1 MTTAV
6 LTGTLQRVVSLPLP
20 DRRVLAQ
27 WTAAGIA
34 FALLFAGPIAKLATD
49 WWVEPD
55 AGHGLLL
62 APLAAFL
69 AWKAGISPAAR
80 AQRVLGSSL
89 LVVAVLLRYVGG
101 LAAELFTMRT
111 ALVLAMFGLIV
122 FYLGVRQLVHWWLPL
137 TLFVLAVPLPV
148 VVLSSIAFPLQLKA
162 SQMGAA
168 LLEWRH
174 IPVLLNGNVIH
185 LPGRTLFVTEACSG
199 LRSLASLISLGV
211 LIGGLWLKW
220 PVNRLI
226 LVLLALPVAM
236 VLNGIRVFL
245 TGFLVYFV
253 DPALG
258 EGFMHMTEGWI
269 IFVVA
274 FGILGGL
281 AWLLVQ
287 VEGLRARRI
296 ANREEVEG

>member
-1 MTTAV
+1 VA
-6 LTGTLQRVVSLPLP
+6 PNAK
-20 DRRVLAQ
+20 AQ
-27 WTAAGIA
+27 
-34 FALLFAGPIAKLATD
+34 P
-49 WWVEPD
+49 
-55 AGHGLLL
+55 
-62 APLAAFL
+62 
-69 AWKAGISPAAR
+69 
-80 AQRVLGSSL
+80 VLGSSL
-89 LVVAVLLRYVGG
+89 LLVAVLLRYVGG

-111 ALVLAMFGLIV
+111 ALVLAIFGLIV
-122 FYLGVRQLVHWWLPL
+122 FYLGARQILHWWLPL

-162 SQMGAA
+162 SQIGAA
-168 LLEWRH
+168 LLEWRN
-174 IPVLLNGNVIH
+174 IPVFLNGNVIH

-220 PVNRLI
+220 PINRLL

-253 DPALG
+253 DPSLG

-269 IFVVA
+269 IFVIA
-274 FGILGGL
+274 FGILGAM
-281 AWLLVQ
+281 AWLMSGVENLRKKEVQ
-287 VEGLRARRI
+287 S
-296 ANREEVEG
+296 

>member
-6 LTGTLQRVVSLPLP
+6 LAGTLQRVISLP
-20 DRRVLAQ
+20 DRKVLAQ
-27 WTAAGIA
+27 WLAAAIA
-34 FALLFAGPIAKLATD
+34 FTLLFAGPIAKLATD

-62 APLAAFL
+62 APLAAYL
-69 AWKAGISPAAR
+69 AWKAGIAPNAK
-80 AQRVLGSSL
+80 AQPVLGSAML
-89 LVVAVLLRYVGG
+89 LVAVLLRYVGG

-111 ALVLAMFGLIV
+111 ALVLAIFGLIV
-122 FYLGVRQLVHWWLPL
+122 FYLGARQLLHWWLPL

-168 LLEWRH
+168 LLEWRN
-174 IPVLLNGNVIH
+174 IPVFLNGNVIH

-220 PVNRLI
+220 PINRLL

-253 DPALG
+253 DPSLG
-258 EGFMHMTEGWI
+258 EGFMHLTEGWI
-269 IFVVA
+269 IFVIA
-274 FGILGGL
+274 FGILGAM
-281 AWLLVQ
+281 AWLMTR
-287 VEGLRARRI
+287 VENLRRKD
-296 ANREEVEG
+296 VDS

>member
-6 LTGTLQRVVSLPLP
+6 LAGTLQRVISLP
-20 DRRVLAQ
+20 DRKLLAQ
-27 WTAAGIA
+27 WLAAAIA
-34 FALLFAGPIAKLATD
+34 FTLLFAGPIAKLATD

-62 APLAAFL
+62 APLAAYL
-69 AWKAGISPAAR
+69 AWKAGVRPDAVG
-80 AQRVLGSSL
+80 QRVLGSSML
-89 LVVAVLLRYVGG
+89 LVAVLLRYVGG

-111 ALVLAMFGLIV
+111 ALVLAIFGLIV
-122 FYLGVRQLVHWWLPL
+122 FYLGARQILHWWLPL

-162 SQMGAA
+162 SQIGAA
-168 LLEWRH
+168 LLEWRN
-174 IPVLLNGNVIH
+174 IPVFLNGNVIH

-220 PVNRLI
+220 PINRLL

-253 DPALG
+253 DPSLG

-269 IFVVA
+269 IFVIA
-274 FGILGGL
+274 FGILGAM
-281 AWLLVQ
+281 AWLMAR
-287 VEGLRARRI
+287 VENLRRKD
-296 ANREEVEG
+296 VE